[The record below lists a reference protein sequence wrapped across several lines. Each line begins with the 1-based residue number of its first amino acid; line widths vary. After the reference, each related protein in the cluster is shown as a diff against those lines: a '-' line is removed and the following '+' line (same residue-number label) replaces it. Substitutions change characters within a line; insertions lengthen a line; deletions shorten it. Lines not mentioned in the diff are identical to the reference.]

1 MTMLLPLV
9 RRRLAVRGGGGGR
22 SVAAWALLGWVVSG
36 GLLTSGC
43 SQVQPLIAAFDTTAR
58 PTAPPLIDLKVDAPD
73 ALKPL
78 LEKHLDLARLG
89 LLRSDETP
97 SAGEINR
104 LIAAAPAQAR
114 ELLQTEG
121 YFDAQVT
128 VQRSSVPRIE
138 AGASSAAAPADGAA
152 APAPADSAPAP
163 ADSAQAP
170 ADSAQ
175 APAAP
180 ASVADDDPALRR
192 DRLQVVRVTV
202 VPGDPTQVSA
212 LQIRTE
218 GELQARVERGDA
230 DAIAL
235 QHGLAAVSRLQPGMV
250 FRNPDWSASKQA
262 LQARVRAAGYAAVR
276 IQDSRAAVD
285 ATARTAQ
292 LQVLLDSGPLFL
304 TGPLQISGLQH
315 HDEQTVRNLAG
326 FEAGEPLTEARLL
339 EFQDR
344 LQAARLFQ
352 AATVTIEPDPLT
364 AAQSAAQTAGTTPVR
379 VRLVELPL
387 QQATVGVGVTSNS
400 GARVTA
406 EHSHRRPF
414 DWPVIAYNK
423 LEYGQRNQ
431 KFSSDIQTHPGPRF
445 FRNLAG
451 LQIERD
457 QGNTD
462 TVLSQQLRLGRTQ
475 DTPRSERLQFV
486 ELLRSRREALNPLAS
501 NAAQPAD
508 SGPSTATALSIN
520 AHQVWRNLDSVLL
533 PTRGWVLSVQGGV
546 GESTSHGG
554 AAGPFTRLYTRMTGY
569 LPLGGQWYSQARLEV
584 GSVLH
589 RNDVE
594 VPDSLGFRAGGEDS
608 VRGYGY
614 RELAPTDASGAT
626 ISGDVLLTTSLE
638 LARPIMASMPA
649 VWAAVFIDAGRA
661 AKRWNSFN
669 PALGYGVGVRW
680 RSPIG
685 PLRVDLAYG
694 EEVKR
699 FRLHFSVGITF

>member
-1 MTMLLPLV
+1 MNTLP
-9 RRRLAVRGGGGGR
+9 RRAGCGLSVLGGRGEYGGPGGHGGRLAA
-22 SVAAWALLGWVVSG
+22 SWPLLGLVLSG
-36 GLLTSGC
+36 WLLTSGC
-43 SQVQPLIAAFDTTAR
+43 SQVQPLITAFDTSAR
-58 PTAPPLIDLKVDAPD
+58 PTGPPLIDLKVDAPV

-104 LIAAAPAQAR
+104 LIAAAPQQAR

-128 VQRSSVPRIE
+128 VQRSSVARPE
-138 AGASSAAAPADGAA
+138 SGVSLAAAPAD
-152 APAPADSAPAP
+152 SATLP
-163 ADSAQAP
+163 
-170 ADSAQ
+170 
-175 APAAP
+175 PAALP
-180 ASVADDDPALRR
+180 SVADDDPALRR
-192 DRLQVVRVTV
+192 DHLQVVRVTV

-218 GELQARVERGDA
+218 GELQVRAEGGDA

-235 QHGLAAVSRLQPGMV
+235 QHSLAAVSRLQPGMV

-262 LQARVRAAGYAAVR
+262 LQAHLRAAGYAAVR
-276 IQDSRAAVD
+276 LQDSRAEVD
-285 ATARTAQ
+285 ATSRTAQ
-292 LQVLLDSGPLFL
+292 LRVLLDSGPLFL

-326 FEAGEPLTEARLL
+326 FDAGEPLTEARLL
-339 EFQDR
+339 DFQDR

-352 AATVTIEPDPLT
+352 TATVTIEPDLLT
-364 AAQSAAQTAGTTPVR
+364 AALTAAPTAALTTAQTPVR

-406 EHSHRRPF
+406 EHTHRRPF

-445 FRNLAG
+445 FRNLLG

-457 QGNTD
+457 QSDTD

-475 DTPRSERLQFV
+475 DTPRTERLYFV
-486 ELLRSRREALNPLAS
+486 ELLRSRREALNPLV
-501 NAAQPAD
+501 NTAAQPAD
-508 SGPSTATALSIN
+508 SGPGTATALSIN
-520 AHQVWRNLDSVLL
+520 AHQVWRSLDSVLL
-533 PTRGWVLSVQGGV
+533 PTRGWVLSLQGGL

-554 AAGPFTRLYTRMTGY
+554 ASGPFTRLYGRMTGY

-584 GSVLH
+584 GSVIH
-589 RNDVE
+589 RGDVE

-638 LARPIMASMPA
+638 LARPIMASLPS
-649 VWAAVFIDAGRA
+649 VWGAVFIDAGRA
-661 AKRWNSFN
+661 ATSWTSFK

-694 EEVKR
+694 DEVKR

>member
-1 MTMLLPLV
+1 MNMLPPRA
-9 RRRLAVRGGGGGR
+9 RRRLAVRGGGGGHGRR
-22 SVAAWALLGWVVSG
+22 SAASWALLGWVLAG

-58 PTAPPLIDLKVDAPD
+58 PTAPPLIDLKVDAPA

-138 AGASSAAAPADGAA
+138 AGASLAA
-152 APAPADSAPAP
+152 AP

-170 ADSAQ
+170 ADNAQ
-175 APAAP
+175 APADNAQP
-180 ASVADDDPALRR
+180 ASAANDDPAQRR

-202 VPGDPTQVSA
+202 LPGDPTQVSA
-212 LQIRTE
+212 LQIRTA
-218 GELQARVERGDA
+218 GELQTRVERGDV

-235 QHGLAAVSRLQPGMV
+235 QRGLAAVSTLQPGMV

-364 AAQSAAQTAGTTPVR
+364 AAQSTAETAGTTPVR

-387 QQATVGVGVTSNS
+387 QQATLGVGVTSNS

-406 EHSHRRPF
+406 EHTHRRPF

-486 ELLRSRREALNPLAS
+486 ELLRSRREALNPLSAT
-501 NAAQPAD
+501 AAPLAD

-554 AAGPFTRLYTRMTGY
+554 AAGPFTRLYTRMNGY

-649 VWAAVFIDAGRA
+649 VWGAVFIDAGRA
-661 AKRWNSFN
+661 AKRWNSFS

>member
-1 MTMLLPLV
+1 MTMLPPRAS
-9 RRRLAVRGGGGGR
+9 RRHAVPGGSGGHGGR
-22 SVAAWALLGWVVSG
+22 SVAAWALLGLVVSG

-58 PTAPPLIDLKVDAPD
+58 PTAPPLIDLKVDAPA

-138 AGASSAAAPADGAA
+138 AGASSAAAPADSAA
-152 APAPADSAPAP
+152 APSA
-163 ADSAQAP
+163 SA
-170 ADSAQ
+170 SAS
-175 APAAP
+175 AP

-235 QHGLAAVSRLQPGMV
+235 QHGLAAVSTLQPGMV

-292 LQVLLDSGPLFL
+292 LRVLLDSGPLFL

-364 AAQSAAQTAGTTPVR
+364 AAQSAAQTAETTPVR

>member
-1 MTMLLPLV
+1 MNTLP
-9 RRRLAVRGGGGGR
+9 RRGGLAVRGGR
-22 SVAAWALLGWVVSG
+22 LAASWPLLGLLLSG
-36 GLLTSGC
+36 WLLTSGC
-43 SQVQPLIAAFDTTAR
+43 SQVQPLIAAFDTSAR
-58 PTAPPLIDLKVDAPD
+58 PTGPPLIDLKVDAPV

-104 LIAAAPAQAR
+104 LIAAAPQQAR

-128 VQRSSVPRIE
+128 VQRSSVARPE
-138 AGASSAAAPADGAA
+138 AAASLAAAPAD
-152 APAPADSAPAP
+152 SATPLP
-163 ADSAQAP
+163 
-170 ADSAQ
+170 
-175 APAAP
+175 PAALP
-180 ASVADDDPALRR
+180 SVADDDPALRR

-202 VPGDPTQVSA
+202 LPGDPTQVSA

-218 GELQARVERGDA
+218 GELQLRAERGDA

-235 QHGLAAVSRLQPGMV
+235 QHSLAAVSRLQPGMV

-262 LQARVRAAGYAAVR
+262 LQARLRAAGYAAVR
-276 IQDSRAAVD
+276 LQDSRAEVD

-292 LQVLLDSGPLFL
+292 LRVLLNSGPLFL

-326 FEAGEPLTEARLL
+326 FDAGEPLTEARLL
-339 EFQDR
+339 YFQDR

-352 AATVTIEPDPLT
+352 AATVTIEPDLLT
-364 AAQSAAQTAGTTPVR
+364 AALTTALTAAPTAALTDAQTPVR
-379 VRLVELPL
+379 VQLVELPL
-387 QQATVGVGVTSNS
+387 QQAIVGVGVTSNS

-406 EHSHRRPF
+406 EHTHRRPF
-414 DWPVIAYNK
+414 DWPVIAHNK

-445 FRNLAG
+445 FRNLLG

-457 QGNTD
+457 QSGTD

-475 DTPRSERLQFV
+475 DTPRTERLYFV
-486 ELLRSRREALNPLAS
+486 ELLRSSREALSPLV
-501 NAAQPAD
+501 NTAAQPTA
-508 SGPSTATALSIN
+508 SGPGTATALSIN
-520 AHQVWRNLDSVLL
+520 AHQVWRSLDSVLL
-533 PTRGWVLSVQGGV
+533 PTRGWVLSLQGGL

-554 AAGPFTRLYTRMTGY
+554 ASGPFTRLYSRITGY

-584 GSVLH
+584 GSVSH
-589 RNDVE
+589 RGDVE

-626 ISGDVLLTTSLE
+626 VSGDVLLTTSLE
-638 LARPIMASMPA
+638 LARPIMASLPS
-649 VWAAVFIDAGRA
+649 VWGAVFIDAGRA
-661 AKRWNSFN
+661 ATSWNRFK

-694 EEVKR
+694 DEVKR

>member
-1 MTMLLPLV
+1 MTMLPPRA
-9 RRRLAVRGGGGGR
+9 RRRLAVHGGGGGPGR
-22 SVAAWALLGWVVSG
+22 PSAAWWALLGLVMSG
-36 GLLTSGC
+36 WLLTSGC

-128 VQRSSVPRIE
+128 VQRSPLPSIE
-138 AGASSAAAPADGAA
+138 AGARAAAAPG
-152 APAPADSAPAP
+152 DSAASP
-163 ADSAQAP
+163 
-170 ADSAQ
+170 

-202 VPGDPTQVSA
+202 VPGDPTQVGA

-218 GELQARVERGDA
+218 GELQARVERGDV

-235 QHGLAAVSRLQPGMV
+235 QHGLAAVSTLQPGMV

-292 LQVLLDSGPLFL
+292 LRVLLDSGPLFL

-326 FEAGEPLTEARLL
+326 FEAGEPLTETRLL
-339 EFQDR
+339 DFQDR

-352 AATVTIEPDPLT
+352 AATVTIEPDPQT
-364 AAQSAAQTAGTTPVR
+364 AAETAGTTPVR

-400 GARVTA
+400 GARATA
-406 EHSHRRPF
+406 EHTHRRPF

-423 LEYGQRNQ
+423 LEYGQRIQ

-445 FRNLAG
+445 FRNLLG
-451 LQIERD
+451 LQIEHD
-457 QGNTD
+457 QSATD

-486 ELLRSRREALNPLAS
+486 ELLRSRREALTPLAS
-501 NAAQPAD
+501 DAAQSAD

-520 AHQVWRNLDSVLL
+520 AHQVWRDLDSVLL

-554 AAGPFTRLYTRMTGY
+554 ATGPFTRLYTRMTGY

-589 RNDVE
+589 RGEVE

-638 LARPIMASMPA
+638 LARPIMASMPS
-649 VWAAVFIDAGRA
+649 VWGAVFIDAGRA
-661 AKRWNSFN
+661 AKRWTSFT

-694 EEVKR
+694 DEVKR